1 MISPSSNERVISGLP
16 VILDV
21 MGLTCICYV
30 LYKLPSSSISIIKE
44 ISKGRYNNYNNR
56 LQNIKYRNQTRY
68 SNKINTV
75 NIEEIKA
82 RDNYKVERN
91 QYYLFNVNVN
101 NNADQD
107 DTANNAYKVTFK
119 INDISIRMQI
129 IWILADLCA
138 DENIGGRRKFEKF
151 NRRTLANIGSVLYNP
166 NAIENLDIHDQELP
180 NDNLNLNQIKIN
192 NNQINDISVSYTK
205 SNLKFLSNNFIPN
218 TNQFKN
224 DLDVSTYAKQQLNHR
239 FSRYYL
245 FDSQMCR
252 RKDILSKIDLEQI
265 ISVCQRNPE
274 DLELFQSIHK
284 GASIALTE
292 CQNQFQDR
300 RWNCTLF
307 QANQPKLGSLFPRQ
321 TISRIVERAEPV
333 SSPHFSTYDTLINKK
348 DYNMNDEEEIKNI
361 VKKQVKN
368 LGKLLNSGTR
378 EAAFVHAIS
387 SAGLAYSITRACSQG
402 KLSRCGCDMSM
413 PENVPNK
420 FFWAGCSDNTAFGL
434 AFAQNFIETRE
445 ELNFKRKKR
454 NYYNK
459 LKAVELAVHTYCKC
473 HGASGSCELKT
484 CWRALPSSFTTIGKV
499 LKVKFDGA
507 TEVKLKFEGKPHDRQ
522 ERLEITESGRK
533 TLVPSKIG
541 IKPQTKLDLVY
552 VKPSPDFCDP
562 KPKLGYTFGTKGRK
576 CDSRSTKLDGC
587 DLMCCGRGHTTR
599 ITEKINKM
607 CRCKFKWCC
616 YVTCSQCNETLYEDY
631 CL

>member
-1 MISPSSNERVISGLP
+1 MADNFKPLRPNFTLFQYTIYL
-16 VILDV
+16 
-21 MGLTCICYV
+21 
-30 LYKLPSSSISIIKE
+30 SIILLT
-44 ISKGRYNNYNNR
+44 S
-56 LQNIKYRNQTRY
+56 
-68 SNKINTV
+68 
-75 NIEEIKA
+75 
-82 RDNYKVERN
+82 VEGWKW
-91 QYYLFNVNVN
+91 L
-101 NNADQD
+101 
-107 DTANNAYKVTFK
+107 
-119 INDISIRMQI
+119 
-129 IWILADLCA
+129 
-138 DENIGGRRKFEKF
+138 
-151 NRRTLANIGSVLYNP
+151 TLANIGSVLYNP

-413 PENVPNK
+413 PENVPSYNSVELHNKYLIPGHFDKDLLIGDSRESHFSKISDNSINKQLIIENMSNKRFRRSINPSNYKGMYSHYNLINTKVYRPTNANRLSQNINDKFKLDMNKPQSNYFNGNNVIPNKNK

-459 LKAVELAVHTYCKC
+459 LKVNSIKFNHSTDGYYRGDSFKQWYEIDKYVNNVVKPNDGKIETRLEELGAKVLTNLHNSGAGRKAVELAVHTYCKC

-522 ERLEITESGRK
+522 ERSDI
-533 TLVPSKIG
+533 
-541 IKPQTKLDLVY
+541 
-552 VKPSPDFCDP
+552 
-562 KPKLGYTFGTKGRK
+562 
-576 CDSRSTKLDGC
+576 
-587 DLMCCGRGHTTR
+587 
-599 ITEKINKM
+599 
-607 CRCKFKWCC
+607 
-616 YVTCSQCNETLYEDY
+616 
-631 CL
+631 